1 LVPREG
7 KEFYAMRIGVPKEST
22 EGENRISLIPDDVAK
37 LVRMGAEVAVE
48 TKAGASSWFS
58 DEEYTDAGAVLVA
71 DANELLSGSDVIV
84 RVRKPLP
91 GDIGPLKKGAIHI
104 SLLDPF
110 LSPETI
116 KQLGEAEISAFSMEM
131 IPRTTYA
138 QKMDVLSSQANLA
151 GYVSVILAAAKL
163 KKILPMMMTPAG
175 TIKPSRVFVL
185 GAGVA
190 GLQAIATA
198 KRLGARVDA
207 FDIRPEAAEQ
217 IESLGAKAV
226 KIDLG
231 ETESTKDGY
240 AKEITEEQKQ
250 KQKEEMAKV
259 CAKADMVITTAQVFG
274 RKAPQLVDNA
284 MIVAMRPGSV
294 IVDMA
299 VATGGNVEGSRPDE
313 DVVNNGVTIMG
324 LSNMPGCVAT
334 NASQMYSA
342 NVFNF
347 VSEFLDEETKSFK
360 LDLENEIIKATLITH
375 EGAVVN
381 ERILKSGQG

>member
-1 LVPREG
+1 
-7 KEFYAMRIGVPKEST
+7 MRIGVPKEST
-22 EGENRISLIPDDVAK
+22 SGENRVSLIPDDVAK

-48 TKAGASSWFS
+48 TKAGASAWFS
-58 DEEYTDAGAVLVA
+58 DEAYSDAGAVIAA
-71 DANELLSGSDVIV
+71 DANELLSSSDVIV
-84 RVRKPLP
+84 RVRKPEP
-91 GDIGPLKKGAIHI
+91 GDIASLKKGTIHV

-110 LSPETI
+110 LSAETI
-116 KQLGEAEISAFSMEM
+116 KQLSEAEISAFSMEM

-151 GYVSVILAAAKL
+151 GYVSVVIAAAKL
-163 KKILPMMMTPAG
+163 DKILPMMMTPAG

-198 KRLGARVDA
+198 KRLGARVDG

-240 AKEITEEQKQ
+240 AKEITDEQKQ

-259 CAKADMVITTAQVFG
+259 CAAADIVITTAQVFG
-274 RKAPQLVDNA
+274 RKAPQLVDSA
-284 MIVAMRPGSV
+284 MIKAMRPGSI

-313 DVVNNGVTIMG
+313 EVVIDGVTIVG
-324 LSNMPGCVAT
+324 LSNLPGCVAT
-334 NASQMYSA
+334 NASQVYSA

-360 LDLENEIIKATLITH
+360 MDMENDILKATLITH
-375 EGAVVN
+375 KGSVVN
-381 ERILKSGQG
+381 ERILEAGLG